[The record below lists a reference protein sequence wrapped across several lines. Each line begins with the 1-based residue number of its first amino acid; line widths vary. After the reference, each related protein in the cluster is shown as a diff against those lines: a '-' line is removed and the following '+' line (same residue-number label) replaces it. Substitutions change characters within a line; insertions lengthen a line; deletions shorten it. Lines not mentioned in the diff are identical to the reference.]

1 MFHRTQYL
9 TIKLTTWASV
19 SNRRN
24 NMKSFIEQKKKR
36 NNFTWSLHYT
46 KIISFLLEIVMISIW
61 ISNQNPMLNVNNE
74 TKLSRDN
81 HTDSF
86 SSVDILS
93 KPNPLNFR
101 SLLYLS
107 NTHSYASLLTI
118 PFWWKWKAKLS
129 TEHSIRFYFIG
140 TNLFPPLQSSQHWSG
155 SCIQHTSHCHFTF
168 HTMMEIICGYG
179 DWCRW
184 SMRSLDTRLQISNNT
199 SIIRNLFATKS

>member
-1 MFHRTQYL
+1 ML
-9 TIKLTTWASV
+9 
-19 SNRRN
+19 ND
-24 NMKSFIEQKKKR
+24 
-36 NNFTWSLHYT
+36 FTWSLHYT
-46 KIISFLLEIVMISIW
+46 EMNSFLLGNVTISIW

-93 KPNPLNFR
+93 KLNPLNFR
-101 SLLYLS
+101 SLFNLYNTFLRLS
-107 NTHSYASLLTI
+107 SHNPILV
-118 PFWWKWKAKLS
+118 KVENELS

-140 TNLFPPLQSSQHWSG
+140 TNLFPPLQPSEHWSD
-155 SCIQHTSHCHFTF
+155 SCIQHITLPF
-168 HTMMEIICGYG
+168 HTMMEIVCGYG

-184 SMRSLDTRLQISNNT
+184 SMRSLDTRLEISNNT